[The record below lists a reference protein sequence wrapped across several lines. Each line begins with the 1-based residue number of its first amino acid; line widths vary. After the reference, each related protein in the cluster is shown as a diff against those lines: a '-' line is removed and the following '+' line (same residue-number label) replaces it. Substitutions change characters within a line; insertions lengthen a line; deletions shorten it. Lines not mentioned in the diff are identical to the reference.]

1 MGRDGGRE
9 RPPMPRISIAAA
21 ALGGPWLVAGEGR
34 KMPAQTMPAL
44 SPSIAV
50 PGCLVDLPQAA
61 WLDEVMRWCNDGR
74 YADDRPALA
83 ALLARV
89 EDGDAQARAELE
101 DAFSGPLPIGT
112 GGRRG
117 AVGPGSNRM
126 NVTVVRET
134 AQAVAELIALE
145 HAPKKVAIAFDT
157 RTHSRAFARAVAEQL
172 AACDVSVL
180 LMDEPRPTPQL
191 SFVVRAHGCGAGV
204 VISASHNPPGDNG
217 IKIYGSDGAQVLG
230 ARDRALMTA
239 IEAAMT
245 APLRTFAPG
254 DASRIE
260 VAGSPGRL
268 DELDAAY
275 HACVWAQCVLGDLAS
290 SGLRV
295 VFTPLHGV
303 GHTAL
308 LPLLGKKGID
318 VAVVEAQLPDGG
330 AFATVKSANP
340 ESPESLALAVAQAAA
355 TNADLVLATDP
366 DADRLGAV
374 ARNERGTLEF
384 IDGNRM
390 GVLLLDHVL
399 RHATRA
405 PEDWVLTTLLTS
417 GLVATLARAAGVEVV
432 DDLLVG
438 FKHHAGM
445 MDERPARRL
454 LFACE
459 ESHGYSRG
467 NDVHDKDGAIA
478 GMLLAE
484 AAAWAKGQGRTL
496 HGQLAHVH
504 AAHGYHRERTA
515 NLYAYGAA
523 GREAIAGLLAT
534 WRRDPPGEVG
544 GLAVASIEDRS
555 LPRDTGS
562 RTRDLPSNVLVFELH
577 SAGGTACRLVVR
589 PSGTEPKAKV
599 YALGRGAAAPLGPA
613 LDRVASEVDEMVDRV
628 LADAQRLAEAIMR
641 VAP

>member
-1 MGRDGGRE
+1 
-9 RPPMPRISIAAA
+9 
-21 ALGGPWLVAGEGR
+21 
-34 KMPAQTMPAL
+34 MPAATMSAL

-61 WLDEVMRWCNDGR
+61 WLDEIMRWCNDPR
-74 YADDRPALA
+74 YAEDRPALA
-83 ALLARV
+83 ALLAQV
-89 EDGDAQARAELE
+89 EAGDAAARAELE

-126 NVTVVRET
+126 NASVVRET
-134 AQAVAELIALE
+134 AQAVAELIAQE
-145 HAPKKVAIAFDT
+145 GAPKKVAIAFDT
-157 RTHSRAFARAVAEQL
+157 RTHSRAFARTVAEQL
-172 AACDVSVL
+172 AACDVSVV

-191 SFVVRAHGCGAGV
+191 AFVVRREGCGAGV

-230 ARDRALMTA
+230 DRDRRLMAA

-245 APLRTFAPG
+245 ATLQTFEAA
-254 DASRIE
+254 DAVRIE
-260 VAGSPGRL
+260 VAGTPGRL
-268 DELDAAY
+268 DAIDAAY
-275 HACVWAQCVLGDLAS
+275 HACVRAQCVLGDLARS
-290 SGLRV
+290 NLRV

-308 LPLLGKKGID
+308 LPLLREKGVD

-330 AFATVKSANP
+330 LFATVKSANP
-340 ESPESLALAVAQAAA
+340 EVPDSLALAVAQAEA

-374 ARNERGTLEF
+374 ARNERGELEF

-399 RHATRA
+399 RHAKRG

-417 GLVATLARAAGVEVV
+417 SLIGTLARAAGVEVV

-445 MDERPARRL
+445 MDERPERRL

-459 ESHGYSRG
+459 ESHGFVRG

-478 GMLLAE
+478 GLLLAE
-484 AAAWAKGQGRTL
+484 AAAWAKDQGRTL
-496 HGQLAHVH
+496 HGQLAHIH

-534 WRRDPPGEVG
+534 WRREPPRELG
-544 GLAVASIEDRS
+544 GLAVVAVEDRS
-555 LPRDTGS
+555 KPRNTGS
-562 RTRDLPSNVLVFELH
+562 PTRDLPSNVLVFDLQ
-577 SAGGTACRLVVR
+577 SAGDTACRLLVR

-599 YALGRGAAAPLGPA
+599 YALGRGAAAPIGPQ
-613 LDRVASEVDEMVDRV
+613 LDRVAHEVDEMVDRV
-628 LADAQRLAEAIMR
+628 LADAQGLAEAIMR
-641 VAP
+641 GAP